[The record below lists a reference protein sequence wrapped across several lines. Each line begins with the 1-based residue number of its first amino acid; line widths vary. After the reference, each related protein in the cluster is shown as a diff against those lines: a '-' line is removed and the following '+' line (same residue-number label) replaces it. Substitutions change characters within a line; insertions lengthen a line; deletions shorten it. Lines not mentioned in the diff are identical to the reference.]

1 MLRSVTSALLGALSS
16 APPTV
21 LAAIAAGILVVGVV
35 LGVLVGR
42 RSGNKSL
49 AQRLV
54 ALGSRLGVGP
64 EEEDY
69 TIEGALSYLEAVT
82 GAATEAVTDS
92 SADAIRLRRSLD
104 VLPLGLVLCDES
116 GSVIYRNA
124 VATAMMESRGGDALA
139 AQAVTDLL
147 AEAWDKGQ
155 AEKTLDLY
163 GPPRRTLGVHA
174 TLIDDGRRPLGVIA
188 VIEDIS
194 ERRRLDDVRRD
205 FIANVSHELKT
216 PMGALGLLAETLMD
230 ERDKDV
236 ASRLAERIHHEAF
249 RVSRIIDDLLDLSRL
264 ESELG
269 EPNDPVPV
277 NLAIVEA
284 VDRVRSSA
292 EHRSIR
298 LDVEELD
305 PPATIIGDR
314 RQLVSALHALLE
326 NAITYAPEGSVVSI
340 TGEIAEADASTN
352 PEGRPTAT
360 ADATVVLSGPVVR
373 LSVIDRG
380 LGIPTND
387 LERVFERFYRVD
399 RGRSR
404 ETGGTGLGLSIVRHV
419 AANHHGTV
427 EVESREGEGSTYTL
441 VLPMPRMTT

>member
-1 MLRSVTSALLGALSS
+1 MLRGVTSALLGATSS
-16 APPTV
+16 LPTSV
-21 LAAIAAGILVVGVV
+21 LAAIGGGILV
-35 LGVLVGR
+35 LGVLVGVLLGR

-124 VATAMMESRGGDALA
+124 VASTMMESRGGDALA

-147 AEAWDKGQ
+147 AEAWDKGE

-188 VIEDIS
+188 VIEDVS

-230 ERDKDV
+230 ERDRDV
-236 ASRLAERIHHEAF
+236 ATRLAERIHHEAF

-277 NLAIVEA
+277 NLAIVESI
-284 VDRVRSSA
+284 DRVRASA

-305 PPATIIGDR
+305 PPVTIIGDR

-340 TGEIAEADASTN
+340 TGEVVEAGDEAHDDGRPSASADA
-352 PEGRPTAT
+352 GL
-360 ADATVVLSGPVVR
+360 VLSGPVVR
-373 LSVIDRG
+373 VSVTDRG
-380 LGIPTND
+380 MGIPTND

-419 AANHHGTV
+419 AVNHHGTV
-427 EVESREGEGSTYTL
+427 EVESREGEGSTFTL
-441 VLPMPRMTT
+441 VLPVPKAAG